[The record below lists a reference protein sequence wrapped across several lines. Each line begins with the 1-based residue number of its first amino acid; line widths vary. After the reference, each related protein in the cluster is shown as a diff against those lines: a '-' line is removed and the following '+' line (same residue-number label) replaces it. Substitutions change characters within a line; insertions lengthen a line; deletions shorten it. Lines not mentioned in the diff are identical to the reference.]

1 MILFLDFDGV
11 LHPMNRAT
19 GVFSLLPHFE
29 QVMRDYPGVDI
40 VVSSTWREAYSIEEL
55 RSVFSENFRSRLV
68 DVTPIVTSTGKPH
81 VREIEILSWLRE
93 TGREYEAWL
102 ALDDSEW
109 LFSPNC
115 KKLILVDAD
124 IGFDKH
130 TEKVLRG
137 KLDGYR
143 HTAKP

>member
-1 MILFLDFDGV
+1 
-11 LHPMNRAT
+11 MNRAS

-55 RSVFSENFRSRLV
+55 RSVFSEDFRSRLV
-68 DVTPIVTSTGKPH
+68 DVTPIVASAGKPH

-102 ALDDSEW
+102 ALDDSPW

-115 KKLILVDAD
+115 QNLILVDTNV
-124 IGFDKH
+124 GFSVR
-130 TEKVLRG
+130 TEQALR
-137 KLDGYR
+137 KLLDPYWQS
-143 HTAKP
+143 

>member
-40 VVSSTWREAYSIEEL
+40 VVSSTWRETYSIEEL
-55 RSVFSENFRSRLV
+55 RSVFSEDFRSRLV
-68 DVTPIVTSTGKPH
+68 DVTPIVTSAGKPH

-102 ALDDSEW
+102 AVDDSEW
-109 LFSPNC
+109 LFSPKC
-115 KKLILVDAD
+115 K
-124 IGFDKH
+124 
-130 TEKVLRG
+130 TSSS
-137 KLDGYR
+137 
-143 HTAKP
+143 

>member
-40 VVSSTWREAYSIEEL
+40 VVSSTWREAYSIDEL
-55 RSVFSENFRSRLV
+55 RSIFSEDFRGRLV
-68 DVTPIVTSTGKPH
+68 DVTPIVASTGKPH
-81 VREIEILSWLRE
+81 MREIEILSWLRE

-102 ALDDSEW
+102 ALDDSPW
-109 LFSPNC
+109 LFSSHCQN
-115 KKLILVDAD
+115 LILVDTNV
-124 IGFDKH
+124 GFSVRI
-130 TEKVLRG
+130 EQVLR
-137 KLDGYR
+137 KLLNPYLHG
-143 HTAKP
+143 